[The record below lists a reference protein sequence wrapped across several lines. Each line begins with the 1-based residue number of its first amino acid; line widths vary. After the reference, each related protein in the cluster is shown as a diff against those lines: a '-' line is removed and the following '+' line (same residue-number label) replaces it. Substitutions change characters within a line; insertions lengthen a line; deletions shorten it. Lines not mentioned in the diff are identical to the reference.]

1 MGNRSEE
8 YNVRENAREAIAS
21 SLVIGAR
28 PRAPKS
34 ESAILWAIATGD
46 TPRRAHVAH
55 PHSSTT
61 PTMATTTICSVSARV
76 SAPSASSSS
85 SSARRAFAPTPS
97 SRSRGGCRVR
107 RGRGSVVV
115 LASARDEREKSKI
128 GGRLGEKLGTPFAD
142 LKIGESV
149 EKMATRYDWLSAG
162 LGALLGCSYG
172 VMRGQSVNQALGI
185 TMCATVV
192 AVAIDEL
199 MRDEE
204 KKNGD
209 GTM

>member
-1 MGNRSEE
+1 
-8 YNVRENAREAIAS
+8 
-21 SLVIGAR
+21 
-28 PRAPKS
+28 
-34 ESAILWAIATGD
+34 
-46 TPRRAHVAH
+46 
-55 PHSSTT
+55 
-61 PTMATTTICSVSARV
+61 MATTTICSVSARV